1 MSTRDQMLGRLLVRE
16 KGDCDYT
23 NGEYMLPSFLSAEF
37 STDLAILLIAQG
49 AGGVEEARIGPLFQY
64 RTRPVH
70 LHLYLGLVP
79 HLVHNSAV
87 WIPFSARRGT
97 LGVAAVKQGQAGAA
111 LA

>member
-1 MSTRDQMLGRLLVRE
+1 MSALDQRLGRLLVRE

-37 STDLAILLIAQG
+37 STDLAVLLIDLG

-70 LHLYLGLVP
+70 LHL
-79 HLVHNSAV
+79 
-87 WIPFSARRGT
+87 
-97 LGVAAVKQGQAGAA
+97 
-111 LA
+111 